1 MRILVFTEGTVL
13 VFRAGKSLG
22 REERVKISQGAGI
35 QREER
40 KLSYLTKTP
49 LPPVKP
55 GSPYDFATHLPMG
68 KAVEKLRTWRKQGA
82 TIMYLTSRRIKQEID
97 TIKDVLKKYD
107 FPDRKNL
114 YFRRQNENL
123 YFRRQNEDYKDVA
136 EKLVPDILIEDDCE
150 SIGGKKEMTYT
161 FIKPALKR
169 KIKLIAVKE
178 FGGIDHL
185 PDDLDELLK
194 FRP

>member
-40 KLSYLTKTP
+40 KLSYLTKAP
-49 LPPVKP
+49 LPPVEP
-55 GSPYDFATHLPMG
+55 GSPYDFATHLPLG
-68 KAVEKLRTWRKQGA
+68 KAVEKLKTWKKQGA

-97 TIKDVLKKYD
+97 TIKRVLQKYD
-107 FPDRKNL
+107 FPDRKNF
-114 YFRRQNENL
+114 YFRH
-123 YFRRQNEDYKDVA
+123 QNEDYKDVA
-136 EKLVPDILIEDDCE
+136 ERLMPDILIEDDCE

-185 PDDLDELLK
+185 PDDLDELVK
-194 FRP
+194 F